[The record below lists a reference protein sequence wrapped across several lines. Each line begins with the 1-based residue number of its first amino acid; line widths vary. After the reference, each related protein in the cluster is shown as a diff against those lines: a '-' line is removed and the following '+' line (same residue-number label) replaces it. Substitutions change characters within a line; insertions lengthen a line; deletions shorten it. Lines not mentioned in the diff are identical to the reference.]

1 MPVGSGQLKM
11 RERKMMMARINAK
24 GLVFS
29 SAMAVVLPFKYLNL
43 VSTLEGTGGK
53 SDERDFKPQ
62 VARIE
67 YPPAEQEREQKNG

>member
-29 SAMAVVLPFKYLNL
+29 PEMAVVLPFKYLNM
-43 VSTLEGTGGK
+43 VTHLELSCGEP
-53 SDERDFKPQ
+53 DESENNPYYAVTEK
-62 VARIE
+62 I
-67 YPPAEQEREQKNG
+67 PAEQEREQKNG